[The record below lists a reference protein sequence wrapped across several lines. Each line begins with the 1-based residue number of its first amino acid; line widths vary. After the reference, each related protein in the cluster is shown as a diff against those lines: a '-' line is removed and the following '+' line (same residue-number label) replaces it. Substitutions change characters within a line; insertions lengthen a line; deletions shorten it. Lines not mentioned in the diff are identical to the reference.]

1 MKTIGRVI
9 LEAGDRSEYYPLTWD
24 QTLSIALL
32 PGGACTVRQG
42 GSAYVFQGTTTPVS
56 YTDAPGVTAASLDTL
71 TAAVHA
77 LPAPVDITPA
87 LTALQV
93 SLSALWTKLPPDA
106 TPALT
111 VMAAAVTK
119 LLTAAAA
126 GPTTI
131 ALPNGSAGGVWTP
144 FNAADPDPTITIGT
158 KPAVVTPLSTTG
170 TVFAS

>member
-42 GSAYVFQGTTTPVS
+42 GNAYAFQGVTTPVA
-56 YTDAPGVTAASLDTL
+56 YTDAPGVTAASLDAL

-77 LPAPVDITPA
+77 LPAPPDNSATLAAIQVAI
-87 LTALQV
+87 TALM
-93 SLSALWTKLPPDA
+93 SKLPPDA

-111 VMAAAVTK
+111 AMAAAVTK
-119 LLTAAAA
+119 LLTAAAS

-170 TVFAS
+170 TAFAP